1 MNKAITLTMLGAISC
16 LFSAS
21 VFADME
27 TTSES
32 FSVKLGATRVIY
44 DPASNGATITVANPQ
59 DYPILLQ
66 SVVLSED
73 KKSKAP
79 FIVTPPLMRLEALQQ
94 SRLRIIRTGGHFAT
108 DRETMQWFCAKGIP
122 PKADDAWTQGQKPPP
137 VQAKDN
143 VSVKVQLSISNCIK
157 LQVRPSSVKGGP
169 EFAAQNITWTQKGNK
184 LEARNNSP
192 FYMNLIS
199 LSVGSVKIN
208 DISYIPPFG
217 THLYPL
223 PKGKSGND
231 VSWQIVNDFGG
242 ESQLYKGKVIALF
255 P

>member
-1 MNKAITLTMLGAISC
+1 MLGAASC
-16 LFSAS
+16 FFSIS

-79 FIVTPPLMRLEALQQ
+79 FIVTPPLMRLDGLQQ
-94 SRLRIIRTGGHFAT
+94 SRLRIIRTGGEFAT
-108 DRETMQWFCAKGIP
+108 DRESMQWFCAKGIP
-122 PKADDAWTQGQKPPP
+122 PKADDVWAKDHPSSSAQGR
-137 VQAKDN
+137 DN

-157 LQVRPSSVKGGP
+157 LQIRPSSVKGGP
-169 EFAAQNITWTQKGNK
+169 EEAAQQITWSLKGNK
-184 LEARNNSP
+184 LEAKNDSP
-192 FYMNLIS
+192 FYINLLS
-199 LSVGSVKIN
+199 LTVGNVRVN
-208 DISYIPPFG
+208 ETPYIPPFG
-217 THLYPL
+217 THSYTL
-223 PKGKSGND
+223 PRGQSGND
-231 VSWQIVNDFGG
+231 VSWQIVNDYGG
-242 ESQLYKGKVIALF
+242 ESRVYKGQAN
-255 P
+255 

>member
-1 MNKAITLTMLGAISC
+1 MSKTISLAMLGAASC
-16 LFSAS
+16 LFSIS

-79 FIVTPPLMRLEALQQ
+79 FIVTPPLMRLDGLQQ
-94 SRLRIIRTGGHFAT
+94 SRLRIIRTGGEFAT

-122 PKADDAWTQGQKPPP
+122 PKADDVW
-137 VQAKDN
+137 AKEHQSSSAKARGN
-143 VSVKVQLSISNCIK
+143 VSVKVQLSISDCIK
-157 LQVRPSSVKGGP
+157 LQVRPASVKGKP
-169 EFAAQNITWTQKGNK
+169 EYAAQNITWTQKGNT
-184 LEARNNSP
+184 LEAKNDSP
-192 FYMNLIS
+192 FYMNLLS
-199 LSVGSVKIN
+199 LSVGNVKVN
-208 DISYIPPFG
+208 DTPYIPPFG
-217 THLYPL
+217 TRSYVI
-223 PKGKSGND
+223 PKGKAGND
-231 VSWQIVNDFGG
+231 VLWQVVNDYGG
-242 ESQLYKGKVIALF
+242 ESVTYKGRVK
-255 P
+255 

>member
-1 MNKAITLTMLGAISC
+1 MKMNKAITLTMLGAISC
-16 LFSAS
+16 LFSVS

-79 FIVTPPLMRLEALQQ
+79 FIVTPPLMRLEGLQQ
-94 SRLRIIRTGGHFAT
+94 SRLRIIRTGGDFAP
-108 DRETMQWFCAKGIP
+108 DRETLQWFCAKGIP
-122 PKADDAWTQGQKPPP
+122 PKAEDAWAEDLKMPS
-137 VQAKDN
+137 VQAKGN

-157 LQVRPSSVKGGP
+157 LQVRPAYVKGGP
-169 EFAAQNITWTQKGNK
+169 EFAAQNITWTQKGNT
-184 LEARNNSP
+184 LEARNDSP
-192 FYMNLIS
+192 FYMNLVS
-199 LSVGSVKIN
+199 LAVGGAKIN
-208 DISYIPPFG
+208 DIPYIPPFG
-217 THLYPL
+217 TYSYPL

-231 VSWQIVNDFGG
+231 VAWQIVNDFGG
-242 ESQLYKGKVIALF
+242 ESQFYKGRVKQ
-255 P
+255 